1 MQSPSEA
8 VRGPFRLK
16 IGQTEIKVQVTHHE
30 DSNDRFVCELAPSVI
45 YGDSDL
51 LEEGV
56 GLRVTSPGADD
67 ENDGR
72 WDCLNLPQE
81 VTMTSSVPIPDS
93 SFTLPKFW
101 ALCYILFTLWPDQE
115 SFTFKLPKSNTKQRW
130 CIKAR
135 LTELLYMPDWF
146 QEGRKTADGE
156 EISEGGVFR
165 KTFWQGAG
173 ADAINR
179 WAPMLG
185 YSVLACVDM
194 VRKRCFTSEVT
205 DNPLS
210 NPKGNYEENMSSLVT
225 GVFYKRYCPELS
237 QTLTFRIL
245 DLNSSSDAE
254 LILSWKVA
262 QHLERDWCESVN
274 LDDFQP
280 YFDYYVN
287 EEGYALLGELDGIP
301 ISYVE
306 VRWDQNLLNTDDV
319 RKQRTPILI
328 RTVFNENVLNNRT
341 LITTTIKSL
350 VHMLFLL
357 DPSILEIRTAP
368 RATNLA
374 MVKCLCEA
382 GGYFSEVR

>member
-1 MQSPSEA
+1 M
-8 VRGPFRLK
+8 
-16 IGQTEIKVQVTHHE
+16 
-30 DSNDRFVCELAPSVI
+30 CELAPSVS

-72 WDCLNLPQE
+72 WDCLNLPYE
-81 VTMTSSVPIPDS
+81 VTMTSSPPLSDS
-93 SFTLPKFW
+93 SFTLLKFW

-115 SFTFKLPKSNTKQRW
+115 SFTLKLPKSNTKHRW
-130 CIKAR
+130 YINAR
-135 LTELLYMPDWF
+135 LTEFLYMPDWF
-146 QEGRKTADGE
+146 QEGRKTTDGE
-156 EISEGGVFR
+156 EVSEGGVFR
-165 KTFWQGAG
+165 EKFWQGAG
-173 ADAINR
+173 ADMIYR

-194 VRKRCFTSEVT
+194 VRKGCITSEVT
-205 DNPLS
+205 DNSLS
-210 NPKGNYEENMSSLVT
+210 NPNGNYGANMSSLVG
-225 GVFYKRYCPELS
+225 GVLYKRYCPELC
-237 QTLTFRIL
+237 QIVTFRIL

-254 LILSWKVA
+254 ALQTWKVA
-262 QHLERDWCESVN
+262 QHLEKDWCESEN
-274 LDDFQP
+274 LDDFQL
-280 YFDYYVN
+280 YLDCYVN
-287 EEGYALLGELDGIP
+287 EEGYALLCELDGIP

-319 RKQRTPILI
+319 RKQRTPISI
-328 RTVFNENVLNNRT
+328 RTVFSTNALNNRV
-341 LITTTIKSL
+341 LITTSIKSL

-357 DPSILEIRTAP
+357 DPSTPEIRTAP

-374 MVKCLCEA
+374 MVKCLCDA